1 VIAAVAESSQAT
13 IAVSKRNAIAFRFV
27 MTTDVNAAIDDR
39 INQTNLRLKAAQ
51 MGFQIERRGQKLGLR
66 GMLPPRP
73 GSLRLKPS
81 QQRLSLGLPATPAG
95 LKQAEQ
101 TVKVIAAQLIQNTFD
116 WRNYADGAGWG
127 RLDQLGLAQQ
137 IHAFQQHF
145 LTESSRSSH
154 PASVKT
160 TWESAYIPYL
170 RKLEA
175 IAQANPQLSFIEA
188 LYATVRAT
196 EDHSRSRQICCTTLG
211 AFAAFL
217 KVELPIDLKTFWG
230 NYGASQTQARA
241 LPSDALIAATWEAI
255 PNAGWQFVYAVMATY
270 GLRNHEVFF
279 CDFSALMQ
287 GQPDATIRV
296 LNTTKTG
303 THDVWPFY
311 PAWVEHF
318 NLRSIQLPTI
328 QTDLTQTTLQRIGQR
343 VTSQFRR
350 YGLPF
355 SPYNLRHAW
364 AVRTIHFG
372 LPDTVAARMMGHSV
386 AVHTRTYH
394 QWLTH
399 RDQQQAV
406 ETALSRSQ
414 LAAPGAR
421 EV

>member
-1 VIAAVAESSQAT
+1 
-13 IAVSKRNAIAFRFV
+13 
-27 MTTDVNAAIDDR
+27 MTDANAAIDTR
-39 INQTNLRLKAAQ
+39 IAQTNQRLKAAQ

-73 GSLRLKPS
+73 SSLRLKPS

-101 TVKVIAAQLIQNTFD
+101 TVKVIAAQIIQNLFD
-116 WRNYADGAGWG
+116 WRQYDSGSGWG

-137 IHAFQQHF
+137 MQAFEQHF
-145 LTESSRSSH
+145 FTEPLRLSH
-154 PASVKT
+154 PASAKT
-160 TWESAYIPYL
+160 TWETAYAPYL

-175 IAQANPQLSFIEA
+175 IAQANPQLSFVEA
-188 LYATVRAT
+188 IYATVRAT
-196 EDHSRSRQICCTTLG
+196 EDNSRSRQVCCTALN
-211 AFAAFL
+211 ALAKFL
-217 KVELPIDLKTFWG
+217 SVELPIDLKTFWG
-230 NYGASQTQARA
+230 RYGASQTQARE
-241 LPSDALIAATWEAI
+241 LPSDELIAAVWETI
-255 PNAGWQFVYAVMATY
+255 PNAGWQFAYAVMATY

-279 CDFSALMQ
+279 CDYSALLQ
-287 GQPDATIRV
+287 GNPDAPIRV

-311 PAWVEHF
+311 PEWVEHF
-318 NLRSIQLPTI
+318 NLRSLQLPTI
-328 QTDLTQTTLQRIGQR
+328 QTDLTETTLQRIGQR

-350 YGLPF
+350 YELPF

-386 AVHTRTYH
+386 TVHTRTYH

-406 ETALSRSQ
+406 EAALSRSR
-414 LAAPGAR
+414 LAAPGVENR
-421 EV
+421 E

>member
-1 VIAAVAESSQAT
+1 MAAVAEPSQAT
-13 IAVSKRNAIAFRFV
+13 IAVSKRNAIAFRFA
-27 MTTDVNAAIDDR
+27 MTTDVNVAIDDR

-127 RLDQLGLAQQ
+127 RLDQLGLTQQ

-145 LTESSRSSH
+145 FTESSRLSH

-175 IAQANPQLSFIEA
+175 IAQANPQLSFIEV

-241 LPSDALIAATWEAI
+241 LPSDELIAATWEAI

>member
-1 VIAAVAESSQAT
+1 
-13 IAVSKRNAIAFRFV
+13 
-27 MTTDVNAAIDDR
+27 MMTDVAAIDDR
-39 INQTNLRLKAAQ
+39 LLQLNQRLKAAQ
-51 MGFQIERRGQKLGLR
+51 MGFQIERRGQKLSLR
-66 GMLPPRP
+66 GLLPPRP

-101 TVKVIAAQLIQNTFD
+101 TVKVLAAQLIQNTFD
-116 WRNYADGAGWG
+116 WRNYDSGMGWG
-127 RLDQLGLAQQ
+127 RLDQMGLSQQMQAFAQD
-137 IHAFQQHF
+137 F
-145 LTESSRSSH
+145 LAEASRVQH
-154 PASVKT
+154 PASAKA
-160 TWESAYIPYL
+160 TWEKAYAPYF

-175 IAQANPQLSFIEA
+175 IAQANPQLSLVEA
-188 LYATVRAT
+188 IYATVRAT
-196 EDHSRSRQICCTTLG
+196 EDNSRSRQVCCTALSALAT
-211 AFAAFL
+211 FL
-217 KVELPIDLKTFWG
+217 HIELPTDLKAFWG
-230 NYGASQTQARA
+230 SYGASQTQART
-241 LPSDALIAATWEAI
+241 LPSDELIAATWEQI
-255 PNAGWQFVYAVMATY
+255 PNVGWQFVYAVMATY

-279 CDFSALMQ
+279 CDYSALLQ
-287 GQPDATIRV
+287 GKPEAVIRV

-311 PAWVEHF
+311 PDWVEHF
-318 NLRSIQLPTI
+318 NLRSLQLPTI

-350 YGLPF
+350 YELPF

-406 ETALSRSQ
+406 ETALNRSQ
-414 LAAPGAR
+414 LAAPGVGMAAPGVGSR
-421 EV
+421 E

>member
-1 VIAAVAESSQAT
+1 
-13 IAVSKRNAIAFRFV
+13 
-27 MTTDVNAAIDDR
+27 MTDANDAIDAR
-39 INQTNLRLKAAQ
+39 ISQTNQRLKAAQ

-73 GSLRLKPS
+73 GSLRLKPT
-81 QQRLSLGLPATPAG
+81 QQRLSLALPATPAG

-127 RLDQLGLAQQ
+127 RLDQMGLAQQ
-137 IHAFQQHF
+137 VEAFKHQF
-145 LTESSRSSH
+145 FADSARVSH
-154 PASVKT
+154 PASTKT
-160 TWESAYIPYL
+160 TWEGAYAPYL

-175 IAQANPQLSFIEA
+175 IAQANPQLSFVEA
-188 LYATVRAT
+188 IYATVRAT
-196 EDHSRSRQICCTTLG
+196 DDHSRSRQLCCTTLG
-211 AFAAFL
+211 AFADFL

-230 NYGASQTQARA
+230 RYGVSQTQARE
-241 LPSDALIAATWEAI
+241 LPSDELIVSTWATI
-255 PNAGWQFVYAVMATY
+255 PNPSWQFVYAVMATY

-279 CDFSALMQ
+279 CDFSALLQ
-287 GQPDATIRV
+287 GNSEATIRV

-311 PAWVEHF
+311 PEWVESF
-318 NLRSIQLPTI
+318 NLRSLQLPTI
-328 QTDLTQTTLQRIGQR
+328 QTDLSQTTLQRIGQR

-350 YGLPF
+350 YDLPF

-386 AVHTRTYH
+386 AVHNRTYH

-406 ETALSRSQ
+406 ETALSRSR
-414 LAAPGAR
+414 LVAPGGGRRQEAGGR
-421 EV
+421 RQKDEG